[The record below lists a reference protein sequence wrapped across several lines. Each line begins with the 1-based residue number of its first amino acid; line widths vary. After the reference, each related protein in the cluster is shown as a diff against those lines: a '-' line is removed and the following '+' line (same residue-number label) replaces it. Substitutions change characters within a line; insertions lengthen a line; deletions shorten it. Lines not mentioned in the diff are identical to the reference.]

1 MEEEEEEVEEVEVVE
16 VGDGGRQRG
25 EGGERGADKSNRPFA
40 AEPLGTSGR
49 RADTQRELKPLRCRL
64 EG

>member
-1 MEEEEEEVEEVEVVE
+1 MEEEEEEVVLVE
-16 VGDGGRQRG
+16 VGDGGRQRVG
-25 EGGERGADKSNRPFA
+25 GGERGADKSNRPFA
-40 AEPLGTSGR
+40 AEPLGTSGQ

>member
-1 MEEEEEEVEEVEVVE
+1 MEEEEEEVVVVE

-25 EGGERGADKSNRPFA
+25 WVGGGERGADKSNRPFA
-40 AEPLGTSGR
+40 AEPLGTSGQ

>member
-1 MEEEEEEVEEVEVVE
+1 MEEEEEEVVVVE

-25 EGGERGADKSNRPFA
+25 WGGGERGADKSNRPFA
-40 AEPLGTSGR
+40 AEPLGTSGQ